1 MKFKKNK
8 VIISSLIGLTALTV
22 CGVGFS
28 AWVIGLN
35 KPEVTL
41 DGIGVNIDT
50 ITEKTCYLN
59 IVKSASENGLVL
71 ANGDAN
77 TTGDGI
83 GAEFT
88 DGSTKDLTVSL
99 DQYDLAFASTSS
111 FKSLTFD
118 VVLGD
123 KESSTA
129 LKTRVSGTD
138 SFGRLQGDYTYI
150 ELKGYNNIEELK
162 KDFELVSGNEAVTG
176 YTMYRFNDESKALT
190 FNWGTFFGGKEP
202 ATFYQEFI
210 DKKTTTKEKLELMNQ
225 ARTELNAM
233 DSFFKNGGD
242 SYQTITIK
250 ATLSLKE
257 TAAN

>member
-50 ITEKTCYLN
+50 ITEKTF
-59 IVKSASENGLVL
+59 KSASENGLVL

>member
-35 KPEVTL
+35 QPESTL

-50 ITEKTCYLN
+50 ITEETCYLN

-77 TTGDGI
+77 KTGDGI
-83 GAEFT
+83 GAEFA

-99 DQYDLAFASTSS
+99 DQYDLAFASTST
-111 FKSLTFD
+111 FGSLTFD
-118 VVLGD
+118 VVLGN
-123 KESSTA
+123 K
-129 LKTRVSGTD
+129 D
-138 SFGRLQGDYTYI
+138 SNTKLEATVDEGDAFGRTSSDHTYI
-150 ELKGYNNIEELK
+150 ELKDYGTLEDLQ
-162 KDFELVSGNEAVTG
+162 KDFELVSGEDAVTG
-176 YTMYRFNDESKALT
+176 YTMYRFKGDTKALT
-190 FNWGTFFGGKEP
+190 FNWGTFFNGKEP

-210 DKKTTTKEKLELMNQ
+210 DDKTSTKEKLELMNQ
-225 ARTELNAM
+225 ARIELNAM

-242 SYQTITIK
+242 SNQTITIK
-250 ATLSLKE
+250 ATLALKN
-257 TAAN
+257 TAN